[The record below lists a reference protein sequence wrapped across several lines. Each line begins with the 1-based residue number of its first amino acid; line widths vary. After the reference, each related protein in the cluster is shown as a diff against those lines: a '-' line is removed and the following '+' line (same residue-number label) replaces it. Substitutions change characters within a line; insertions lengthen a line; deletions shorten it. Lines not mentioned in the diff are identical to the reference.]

1 LLSAAFSGGP
11 EYVSRPNG
19 QNCPPHKSDQF
30 SSCVDGERHE
40 FDQVGIGNGIRVR
53 DRQRL
58 AFFQKTLS

>member
-1 LLSAAFSGGP
+1 MCPGP
-11 EYVSRPNG
+11 TGKIAR
-19 QNCPPHKSDQF
+19 PHKSDQF